1 MTMTWSE
8 QTGIE
13 ALYRNQSLDN
23 AAWECADVYNRAADL
38 LEIPEIS
45 SQEHMSTEFSIP
57 EYYTSI
63 NVEEYVH
70 NLCPDDAASKHRIKT
85 ELAMYDARNLYDVLK
100 LMIYI
105 VDTLKKNNIVWGVG
119 RGSSVAS
126 YVLYLLGVHRI
137 NSLTYNLDIQE
148 FLK

>member
-13 ALYRNQSLDN
+13 ALYRNHSLDN

-45 SQEHMSTEFSIP
+45 SHEYVSTEFSIP
-57 EYYTSI
+57 EYYANI

-70 NLCPDDAASKHRIKT
+70 NLCPDDAESKHRIKT
-85 ELAMYDARNLYDVLK
+85 EMAMYDARNLYDVLK

-137 NSLTYNLDIQE
+137 NSLAYNLDIQE

>member
-1 MTMTWSE
+1 MSMTWDE

-13 ALYRNQSLDN
+13 ALYRNHSLDN
-23 AAWECADVYNRAADL
+23 AAWDCAEVYNKAGSL
-38 LEIPEIS
+38 LELPEIS
-45 SQEHMSTEFSIP
+45 SQEYMSTEFSIP
-57 EYYTSI
+57 EYYTDI
-63 NVEEYVH
+63 DIREYVN
-70 NLCPDDAASKHRIKT
+70 NLCPDHDACRHRIKT
-85 ELAMYDARNLYDVLK
+85 ELDMYEARNLNDVLK

-105 VDTLKKNNIVWGVG
+105 IDALRKNNIVWGVG

-137 NSLTYNLDIQE
+137 NSLEYNLDIQE